1 MVNLSLTITFINDL
15 EESDPYSI
23 ENDGKLCPPNFPL
36 NDL

>member
-1 MVNLSLTITFINDL
+1 MSLTITFINES

-23 ENDGKLCPPNFPL
+23 ENEGVPCPPNCPD